1 MAGLKK
7 GDREVGGLVM
17 ELWQTT
23 NVVISPSFVFYVYLN
38 FEIVRLVCLDNMA
51 LFLLNVQTKI
61 SRKFKRPEQAYYPSL
76 KF

>member
-23 NVVISPSFVFYVYLN
+23 NVVISPSFVLYVYLN
-38 FEIVRLVCLDNMA
+38 FQIVRLGC
-51 LFLLNVQTKI
+51 
-61 SRKFKRPEQAYYPSL
+61 
-76 KF
+76 

>member
-1 MAGLKK
+1 MSADWDGVAGLKK

-23 NVVISPSFVFYVYLN
+23 KVVISAPFVLDVYLN

-51 LFLLNVQTKI
+51 MFLSNVQT
-61 SRKFKRPEQAYYPSL
+61 
-76 KF
+76 